1 MLPLRKPAFLT
12 LGRKDRAARLY
23 LKEKGQK
30 GFTAITARREGIWGN
45 EIAVTA
51 QPAGPAMFDVSII
64 YKGDCFECAR
74 EIVLGR
80 EIGTTQACR
89 KGTQKHSEKAAL
101 QEGMPALVK
110 ELLRP
115 GTMGVL
121 QAKAAGIRAD
131 VARDRT

>member
-1 MLPLRKPAFLT
+1 
-12 LGRKDRAARLY
+12 